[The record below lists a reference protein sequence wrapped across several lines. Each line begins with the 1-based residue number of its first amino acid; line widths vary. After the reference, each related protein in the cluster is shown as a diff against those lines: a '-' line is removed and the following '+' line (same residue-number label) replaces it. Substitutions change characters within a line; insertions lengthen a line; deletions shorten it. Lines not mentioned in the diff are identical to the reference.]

1 MGSERVM
8 AVVVVGGGGGWWWGG
23 GWWVVVVVGAA
34 WGGCEVSAKHAP
46 LVMFETALK
55 YEVSRH
61 NACSRG
67 HEDTQI
73 VGVSLVFFGGAP
85 SARA

>member
-46 LVMFETALK
+46 LVS
-55 YEVSRH
+55 V
-61 NACSRG
+61 RG
-67 HEDTQI
+67 
-73 VGVSLVFFGGAP
+73 LVPFTPVTHVTFHVPISDRGE
-85 SARA
+85 

>member
-46 LVMFETALK
+46 LVSVRA
-55 YEVSRH
+55 
-61 NACSRG
+61 NNRG
-67 HEDTQI
+67 KTNI
-73 VGVSLVFFGGAP
+73 GI
-85 SARA
+85 ARQCH

>member
-46 LVMFETALK
+46 LVGEHFLLTPGRSDGFGTLKPPIRANFQLEKSPTA
-55 YEVSRH
+55 
-61 NACSRG
+61 
-67 HEDTQI
+67 T
-73 VGVSLVFFGGAP
+73 F
-85 SARA
+85 